1 MSNRN
6 QGEGD
11 RESARRFNEDEQKFV
26 QSGRVPEAAR
36 RSTPRD
42 ANEAQQM
49 QQAEEAAKS
58 HARDEDPTVPG
69 ANATHESRQH
79 DAKR

>member
-1 MSNRN
+1 MSNTN

-36 RSTPRD
+36 KAAPQD
-42 ANEAQQM
+42 AGEQQQR
-49 QQAEEAAKS
+49 QQAEEIGKS
-58 HARDEDPTVPG
+58 HAKDEDPTVPG
-69 ANATHESRQH
+69 ANATHTPQSG
-79 DAKR
+79 AKR